1 MEPRFHGTTIL
12 AIRRNGKGAIGG
24 DGQLSYG
31 ETVVKARGKKIRRLH
46 EGKVLAGFAGGVA
59 DALTLFDLFEKKLSE
74 YHGDITR
81 AAIELAKEWRMD
93 RSLRRLEADLLVMN
107 KENIFLISGQGE
119 ILEPDDD
126 VVGLG
131 TGGAYALAA
140 ARALLAHSSLE
151 AVEIAREAMKIAA
164 SICLY
169 TNEQII
175 IHQIG
180 EKSKNGNGN

>member
-1 MEPRFHGTTIL
+1 MESRFHGTTIL

-31 ETVVKARGKKIRRLH
+31 DTIVKAGGKKIRRLY

-59 DALTLFDLFEKKLSE
+59 DALALFDLFEKKLSE
-74 YHGDITR
+74 YHGDLTR

-107 KENIFLISGQGE
+107 KQKIFLISGQGE

-140 ARALLAHSSLE
+140 ARALLKHTKLPAKDICRAAL
-151 AVEIAREAMKIAA
+151 EIAAD
-164 SICLY
+164 ICVF
-169 TNEQII
+169 TNRNLTIE
-175 IHQIG
+175 
-180 EKSKNGNGN
+180 EV

>member
-74 YHGDITR
+74 YHGDLTR

-140 ARALLAHSSLE
+140 ARALLKHTKLSAKEICRNAL
-151 AVEIAREAMKIAA
+151 EIAAD
-164 SICLY
+164 ICVY
-169 TNEQII
+169 TNRNLTIE
-175 IHQIG
+175 
-180 EKSKNGNGN
+180 EL

>member
-140 ARALLAHSSLE
+140 ARALLKHTKLSAKEICRAAL
-151 AVEIAREAMKIAA
+151 EIAAD
-164 SICLY
+164 ICVY
-169 TNEQII
+169 TNRNLTIE
-175 IHQIG
+175 
-180 EKSKNGNGN
+180 EL

>member
-140 ARALLAHSSLE
+140 ARALLKHTKLSAKEICRNAL
-151 AVEIAREAMKIAA
+151 EIAAD
-164 SICLY
+164 ICVY
-169 TNEQII
+169 TNRNLTIE
-175 IHQIG
+175 
-180 EKSKNGNGN
+180 EL

>member
-31 ETVVKARGKKIRRLH
+31 ETVVKARGKKIRCLH

-140 ARALLAHSSLE
+140 ARALLKHTKLSAKEICRSAL
-151 AVEIAREAMKIAA
+151 EIAAD
-164 SICLY
+164 ICVY
-169 TNEQII
+169 TNRNLTIE
-175 IHQIG
+175 
-180 EKSKNGNGN
+180 EL